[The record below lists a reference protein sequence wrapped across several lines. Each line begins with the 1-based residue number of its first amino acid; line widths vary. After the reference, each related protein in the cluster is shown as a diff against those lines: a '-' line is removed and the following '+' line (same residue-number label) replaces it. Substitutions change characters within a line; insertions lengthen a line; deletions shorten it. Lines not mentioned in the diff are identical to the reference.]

1 MSGAFREEAC
11 RAACLLAP
19 VEEEQPDSP
28 TCSTIGT
35 ISFGAFKTLKGDG
48 WAVSIR
54 QSRKGFRCNAVID
67 AVLPLSPDQAFD
79 LLVDPE
85 VKEWRQVKECTFR
98 KVWED
103 DGNRQTVEVEQT
115 SQVFFKTIRTRMN
128 VIQDR
133 RAGTMQFSLAKT
145 GMLKVCNGQWTVTSV
160 PDDSGCARVQLDQ
173 EMQPAFVPPPPF
185 RRFMRK
191 AMLGKAAQ
199 MLHQMREEALRIRQ
213 GECPRMPGEPSP
225 AAAVEKMM
233 SLKLSPQRS
242 FDITASGGPA
252 KTGSGHISSA
262 PIASHILAFDEDDL
276 D

>member
-1 MSGAFREEAC
+1 MSGEFEVEAC
-11 RAACLLAP
+11 RAASLPAP
-19 VEEEQPDSP
+19 VEEEQPESP
-28 TCSTIGT
+28 TCSTTGAIC
-35 ISFGAFKTLKGDG
+35 FGVFKTLKGDG
-48 WAVSIR
+48 WTVSIR

-67 AVLPLSPDQAFD
+67 AVLPLSPDEVFD
-79 LLVDPE
+79 LLIDPE

-103 DGNRQTVEVEQT
+103 DGNRQAVEVEQT

-133 RAGTMQFSLAKT
+133 RAGTMQFSLAKS
-145 GMLKVCNGQWTVTSV
+145 GMLKLCNGQWTVTSV
-160 PDDSGCARVQLDQ
+160 PGDSGCARVQLDQ

-199 MLHQMREEALRIRQ
+199 MLHQMREEALRIRRGDYPQ
-213 GECPRMPGEPSP
+213 SPVDASP
-225 AAAVEKMM
+225 AAVLTGMK
-233 SLKLSPQRS
+233 SLKLSSQRS
-242 FDITASGGPA
+242 FDITASTGAPA
-252 KTGSGHISSA
+252 KAGQMSSA
-262 PIASHILAFDEDDL
+262 PIASHVLTFDEDDL